1 MITAG
6 LPVPGLSMAGVAVVV
21 AIRET
26 RLWRTGVAV
35 MAGSSV
41 RVEGPPPSFFMGGST
56 TEGWFGGAGYLLVA
70 VRWVP
75 VKLKA
80 TVLLRFWKV
89 LSAVDARVRVTRRL
103 SLWPELTEVRLFR
116 EMFEPVTA
124 PVVRTEVVVPEQ
136 V

>member
-1 MITAG
+1 M
-6 LPVPGLSMAGVAVVV
+6 
-21 AIRET
+21 
-26 RLWRTGVAV
+26 
-35 MAGSSV
+35 
-41 RVEGPPPSFFMGGST
+41 
-56 TEGWFGGAGYLLVA
+56 LVA